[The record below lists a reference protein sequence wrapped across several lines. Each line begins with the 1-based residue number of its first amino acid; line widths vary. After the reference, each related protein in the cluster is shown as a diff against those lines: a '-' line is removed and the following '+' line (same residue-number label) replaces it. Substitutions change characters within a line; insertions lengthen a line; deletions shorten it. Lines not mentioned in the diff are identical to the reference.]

1 MSQNLSSAA
10 VVIGVLR
17 VKMFYSVINWTMVDV
32 IKPFIV
38 VSDHIWLKP
47 A

>member
-17 VKMFYSVINWTMVDV
+17 VKMFYSVINLTMVDAR
-32 IKPFIV
+32 IPFIV